1 MFEDNLIGH
10 YLASPDGTIL
20 DCDRPFLSILGIT
33 SRREALAIN
42 MADLWA
48 ERKAHDAFVGQL
60 RLRRAV
66 EQHECYRR
74 RRDGVVI
81 RVIETAAGEFDQHG
95 DLTRIRGRLV
105 DETEGRFAERARR
118 EAEESYCVLLK
129 SFPEAA
135 IVSDAQERIA
145 FANAAAARLVGAETA
160 EALHGCSLFQFLPG
174 SDAMAHEERSG
185 APERGKIVRIDGE
198 MVDIESVHRAIQFR
212 GAICTL
218 RVVRD
223 ITATVRAEQAL
234 IEKEREIALHL
245 AKLEKLKDALT
256 TLLEHRDQE
265 GQRRLAGVRATLEH
279 LVLAYLG
286 QLKATPLE
294 SGQRA
299 LIEVIEA
306 NLRDITSSFT
316 HELDSWRAKLT
327 PTELQ
332 IADLLRQGKR
342 TKEIAGLLRV
352 SRNAVT
358 FHRNNI
364 RAKLGLTRRPI
375 NLVSYL
381 RTMAH
386 PARSVPGLLSRRPR
400 SRVAQA

>member
-1 MFEDNLIGH
+1 VFEEDLTGH

-20 DCDRPFLSILGIT
+20 DCDGVFLSILGFNK
-33 SRREALAIN
+33 RREALSIN

-48 ERKAHDAFVGQL
+48 EKKAHDTFIRQL
-60 RLRRAV
+60 RSRKTI
-66 EQHECYRR
+66 EQYESLRR
-74 RRDGVVI
+74 RRDGVVVK
-81 RVIETAAGEFDQHG
+81 VIESAAGEFDQRG
-95 DLTRIRGRLV
+95 ELKRIRGRLF
-105 DETEGRFAERARR
+105 DETTGRFAERARR

-129 SFPEAA
+129 SFPQAA
-135 IVSDAQERIA
+135 IVSDTQERIA
-145 FANAAAARLVGAETA
+145 FANQAAARLVGAENA
-160 EALHGCSLFQFLPG
+160 EALHGCSLLQFLPG
-174 SDAMAHEERSG
+174 ATAVIPEEGSG
-185 APERGKIVRIDGE
+185 TPERGKIVRIDGG
-198 MVDIESVHRAIQFR
+198 MVDVESAHRSIQFR

-218 RVVRD
+218 RLVRD
-223 ITATVRAEQAL
+223 ITPTVRAEQAL
-234 IEKEREIALHL
+234 LEKDREIALHH

-265 GQRRLAGVRATLEH
+265 GQRQLAGVRATIEH
-279 LVLAYLG
+279 LVLAYLA

-294 SGQRA
+294 TGQLA
-299 LIEVIEA
+299 LIEVMEA

-316 HELDSWRAKLT
+316 HELESWRTKLT

-342 TKEIAGLLRV
+342 TKEIAGLLKV

-381 RTMAH
+381 RTMSLAVR
-386 PARSVPGLLSRRPR
+386 PASGSLPRRARPR
-400 SRVAQA
+400 AALA